1 MLRRRPR
8 PMARKVEYMTLLS
21 TVEKPQ
27 DRPPVITICGD
38 AGTGKTRLAATFP
51 NPIFIRGEDGLQSVP
66 KTERPDAFP
75 VLKSADELFA
85 QMMALI
91 KDPHDY
97 QTLVIDSVSAIE
109 QLFIADVLA
118 RDGKAKSLN
127 QALGGYG
134 AGRSAVAS
142 MHQRLRKAAQALSD
156 RRGMAIVFIAHAD
169 IEKMTLPDSDDYSRY
184 SLRLMGASLPYYV
197 DDVDMVAF
205 IRLVTAVRGDEG
217 ERKRAVSTGDREI
230 ICHAAASCVSKNRYG
245 ISEPIDVP
253 EGENPL
259 MALIPGIRAKPKP
272 AKAKKEPEPEAE
284 QETETATDEEHV

>member
-1 MLRRRPR
+1 
-8 PMARKVEYMTLLS
+8 MAKRINKMSLLS

-27 DRPPVITICGD
+27 DRPPIITICGD

-51 NPIFIRGEDGLQSVP
+51 NAIFIRGEDGLQSVP
-66 KTERPDAFP
+66 KADRPDAFP
-75 VLKSADELFA
+75 ILKTADQLFE

-91 KDPHDY
+91 KEPHEY
-97 QTLVIDSVSAIE
+97 KTVVIDSVSAIE

-134 AGRSAVAS
+134 NGRGAVAT

-156 RRGMAIVFIAHAD
+156 RRGVTVVFIAHAD
-169 IEKMTLPDSDDYSRY
+169 IEKMSLPDSDDYSRY
-184 SLRLMGASLPYYV
+184 SLRLMPTSLPYYV

-205 IRLVTAVRGDEG
+205 IRLVTAVRGDDG

-245 ISEPIDVP
+245 ITEPIDVP

-259 MALIPGIRAKPKP
+259 LALIPGMGAKPK
-272 AKAKKEPEPEAE
+272 AVKAKKEPEPEPEPATE
-284 QETETATDEEHV
+284 ETTDDDHV

>member
-1 MLRRRPR
+1 MS
-8 PMARKVEYMTLLS
+8 LLS
-21 TVEKPQ
+21 SVEKPQ
-27 DRPPVITICGD
+27 DRPPIITICGD

-51 NPIFIRGEDGLQSVP
+51 KPIFIRGEDGLQSVP
-66 KTERPDAFP
+66 KGDRPDAFP
-75 VLKSADELFA
+75 ILKSADALFE

-91 KDPHDY
+91 KEPHEY
-97 QTLVIDSVSAIE
+97 KTLVIDSVSAIE

-134 AGRSAVAS
+134 AGRNAVAS

-205 IRLVTAVRGDEG
+205 IRLVTAVRGDDG

-245 ISEPIDVP
+245 ITEPIDVP

-259 MALIPGIRAKPKP
+259 LALIPGMAP
-272 AKAKKEPEPEAE
+272 AKATKANAPPKEKEVEPESEPEAE
-284 QETETATDEEHV
+284 TTNDDDHI

>member
-1 MLRRRPR
+1 MK
-8 PMARKVEYMTLLS
+8 MSLL
-21 TVEKPQ
+21 TTIEKPQ
-27 DRPPVITICGD
+27 DRPPIITICGD

-51 NPIFIRGEDGLQSVP
+51 DPIFIRGEDGLQSVP
-66 KTERPDAFP
+66 ESVRPDAFP
-75 VLKSADELFA
+75 VLKNAEQLFA

-91 KDPHDY
+91 KEPHEY
-97 QTLVIDSVSAIE
+97 KTLVVDSVSAIE

-134 AGRSAVAS
+134 NGRGAVAT

-156 RRGMAIVFIAHAD
+156 RRGMAVVFIAHAD

-184 SLRLMGASLPYYV
+184 SLRLMATSLPYYV

-205 IRLVTAVRGDEG
+205 IRLVSAVRGGEG

-230 ICHAAASCVSKNRYG
+230 ICHSSVSCISKNRYG
-245 ISEPIDVP
+245 ITEPIDVP

-259 MALIPGIRAKPKP
+259 IALMPGMSVKD
-272 AKAKKEPEPEAE
+272 KAVKVNEKANEPEPEAE
-284 QETETATDEEHV
+284 AATEETTDDDHL

>member
-1 MLRRRPR
+1 
-8 PMARKVEYMTLLS
+8 MARKVEYMTLLS

-27 DRPPVITICGD
+27 DRPPIITICGD

-66 KTERPDAFP
+66 KNERPDAFP
-75 VLKSADELFA
+75 ILKSADELFA

-91 KDPHDY
+91 KEPHEY
-97 QTLVIDSVSAIE
+97 KTLVIDSVSAIE

-134 AGRSAVAS
+134 AGRSAVAA
-142 MHQRLRKAAQALSD
+142 MHQRLRKAAQVLSD
-156 RRGMAIVFIAHAD
+156 RRGMAVVFIAHAD

-205 IRLVTAVRGDEG
+205 IRLVTAVRGDDG

-245 ISEPIDVP
+245 ITEPIDVP

-259 MALIPGIRAKPKP
+259 LALIPGMGAKPKP
-272 AKAKKEPEPEAE
+272 AKAKKEPEQEVELEAE
-284 QETETATDEEHV
+284 TANDDDHV

>member
-1 MLRRRPR
+1 
-8 PMARKVEYMTLLS
+8 MTLLS

-27 DRPPVITICGD
+27 DRPPIITICGD

-66 KTERPDAFP
+66 KSERPDAFP
-75 VLKSADELFA
+75 ILKSADQLFE
-85 QMMALI
+85 QLMALI
-91 KDPHDY
+91 KEPHEY
-97 QTLVIDSVSAIE
+97 KTVVIDSVSAIE
-109 QLFIADVLA
+109 QLFVADVLA

-134 AGRSAVAS
+134 AGRSAVAA

-156 RRGMAIVFIAHAD
+156 RRGMAVVFIAHAD

-184 SLRLMGASLPYYV
+184 SLRLMASSLPYYV

-205 IRLVTAVRGDEG
+205 IRLVTAVRGDDG
-217 ERKRAVSTGDREI
+217 ERKRAVSTGDREV
-230 ICHAAASCVSKNRYG
+230 ICYAAASCVSKNRYG
-245 ISEPIDVP
+245 ITEPIDVP

-259 MALIPGIRAKPKP
+259 LALIPGMAPEKP
-272 AKAKKEPEPEAE
+272 AKAAKPKAKEAEKEPEIEPESE
-284 QETETATDEEHV
+284 ETADETTDDDHI